1 MKKFILSITSATL
14 LFGTNFHFANA
25 QNQDNFDNFS
35 NSAYNNISNIS
46 NISDD
51 DLFLKIRDAYR
62 KKNKPLFNSFYSQLQ
77 LQNPNYPL
85 MAYAQSYDLRFNFD
99 NENSVA
105 VKNFINQHPNELIT
119 ELLIADWLVWLEK
132 NNRWADILQNFRF
145 TV

>member
-62 KKNKPLFNSFYSQLQ
+62 KKK
-77 LQNPNYPL
+77 
-85 MAYAQSYDLRFNFD
+85 
-99 NENSVA
+99 
-105 VKNFINQHPNELIT
+105 
-119 ELLIADWLVWLEK
+119 
-132 NNRWADILQNFRF
+132 
-145 TV
+145 